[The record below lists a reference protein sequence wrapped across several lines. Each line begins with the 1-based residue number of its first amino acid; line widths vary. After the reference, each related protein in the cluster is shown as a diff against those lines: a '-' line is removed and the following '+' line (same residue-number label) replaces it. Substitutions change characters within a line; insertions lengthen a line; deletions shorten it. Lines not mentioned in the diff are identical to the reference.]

1 MTQRPHPQPS
11 HDLVSLQVAQLRE
24 QVPFEAMDWPDVAA
38 LVVAATQRYYPP
50 GSTILDEGVEGSPN
64 LHILLQGQATA
75 RRVDTPDEA
84 RHLEAGELF
93 PLEDLL
99 AAQAPTAR
107 YTALQDCFC
116 LLIPWPQATRVAQ
129 RSPVWAGFLQ
139 QRGQIFLEASQR
151 RLREDQAALAL
162 YQQSWERPLR
172 ELHLR
177 PVVTLPA
184 SAGLR
189 QVLETMQRER
199 IGSVVLTQ
207 PDGAAAG
214 ILTRHDL
221 LERVVLPAIALDTPV
236 SAVMSQPLLTLSP
249 ANTAM
254 DAALLMTRH
263 GLRHVPV
270 VNEGRVTGML
280 SERDLFGLQSQSIH
294 HVSAAIRSAEQLPA
308 LQQAANA
315 VRQFTQHL
323 LAQGLQAGT
332 LTGLISHLNDLLTRR
347 IVTLEAGRAGMTLDD
362 ACWLALGSEGR
373 EEQTIAT
380 DQDNAWVVRQFDGT
394 STRQQWLTI
403 AGRVNAVLDAC
414 GFPLCRGGIM
424 ASNPKCCLSV
434 AEWTQQF
441 RHWITQ
447 ASPQDLLKASVFF
460 DLRAVAGNAAWVTP
474 LQASIALLAPT
485 HPLFLR
491 ALVENH
497 LTHGVPLNWLGQL
510 QGQEA
515 QGHEVIDLKLQGTGL
530 WVEAARIMA
539 LAQGI
544 SATSTRQRLQLAGA
558 RMHVA
563 EPEVQAWLASFD
575 YLQLLRLHA
584 QTNPADAS
592 QNRNWLRLDRITA
605 VDRQL
610 LKSHWRT
617 LRSVQQRLQLDYL
630 R

>member
-1 MTQRPHPQPS
+1 MTQRPQPQPS

-50 GSTILDEGVEGSPN
+50 GSTILDEGVEGRPN

-75 RRVDTPDEA
+75 RRADTPDEA

-99 AAQAPTAR
+99 AAQAPTAH

-116 LLIPWPQATRVAQ
+116 LLIPWPEAERVAQ
-129 RSPVWAGFLQ
+129 RSQVWAGFLQ
-139 QRGQIFLEASQR
+139 QRGQVFLDASRR
-151 RLREDQAALAL
+151 RLREEHAALAL

-172 ELHLR
+172 ELHVR
-177 PVVTLPA
+177 PVVTLPT

-207 PDGAAAG
+207 ADGAAVG

-221 LERVVLPAIALDTPV
+221 LERVVLAAITLDTPV

-249 ANTAM
+249 ADTAM

-263 GLRHVPV
+263 GMRHVPV
-270 VNEGRVTGML
+270 VSEGRVTGLL

-294 HVSAAIRSAEQLPA
+294 HVSAAIRSAEALPA
-308 LQQAANA
+308 LQQAATA

-380 DQDNAWVVRQFDGT
+380 DQDNAWVVRQFEGT

-424 ASNPKCCLSV
+424 ASNPKCCLSIE
-434 AEWTQQF
+434 EWVQQF

-460 DLRAVAGNAAWVTP
+460 DLRAVAGNAAWVAP
-474 LQASIALLAPT
+474 LQASIALLVPT

-584 QTNPADAS
+584 QTNAADAS

>member
-1 MTQRPHPQPS
+1 
-11 HDLVSLQVAQLRE
+11 
-24 QVPFEAMDWPDVAA
+24 
-38 LVVAATQRYYPP
+38 
-50 GSTILDEGVEGSPN
+50 
-64 LHILLQGQATA
+64 
-75 RRVDTPDEA
+75 
-84 RHLEAGELF
+84 
-93 PLEDLL
+93 
-99 AAQAPTAR
+99 
-107 YTALQDCFC
+107 
-116 LLIPWPQATRVAQ
+116 
-129 RSPVWAGFLQ
+129 
-139 QRGQIFLEASQR
+139 
-151 RLREDQAALAL
+151 
-162 YQQSWERPLR
+162 
-172 ELHLR
+172 
-177 PVVTLPA
+177 
-184 SAGLR
+184 
-189 QVLETMQRER
+189 MQRER

-380 DQDNAWVVRQFDGT
+380 DQDNAWVVRQFDGA

-403 AGRVNAVLDAC
+403 AERVNAVLDAC

-424 ASNPKCCLSV
+424 ASNPQCCLSV

-447 ASPQDLLKASVFF
+447 ASPQDLLKASIFF

-474 LQASIALLAPT
+474 LQASIALLVPT